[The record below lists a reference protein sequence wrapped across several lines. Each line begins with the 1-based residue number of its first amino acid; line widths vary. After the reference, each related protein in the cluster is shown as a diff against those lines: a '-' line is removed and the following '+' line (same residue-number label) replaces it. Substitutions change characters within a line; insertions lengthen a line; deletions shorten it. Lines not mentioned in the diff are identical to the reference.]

1 MYPTGLAKMLTENKM
16 AQFCGVKYRFIYSK
30 CFRRSKTSFEIR
42 YFDTVTGCDLNAI
55 LSWHYKFNAQESIS
69 QQNISNYLFFG
80 NFMNV

>member
-1 MYPTGLAKMLTENKM
+1 MYTAGQGKKLTENKM

-30 CFRRSKTSFEIR
+30 CIRRSKTSFEIR

-69 QQNISNYLFFG
+69 QQNISDYLFFG